1 MNKISIPVFAIN
13 LKSRTGRKQH
23 ILQQFCQKEEFD
35 LHIVEACQ
43 HPNGAIG
50 LWKSITHILQDL
62 VTDESE
68 YIIICEDDHEFTND
82 YDKKYLLKCI
92 NYANENDA
100 DVLLGGVSWFTAM
113 IALSENLFW
122 VEKFTGTQFTIIFR
136 KFFKSILA
144 ADFRNNDSADFKM
157 CSLTENKFFMYPFI
171 SIQKDFG
178 YSDATSKN
186 NVAGRVSEL
195 FENSVKAIPIL
206 NEVKKYYQNT
216 NKYIQPVRQSYDNI
230 IIPTYLINLPEE
242 NRRHIHINTQFTGRR
257 EFDITFVEA
266 VEHTIGEVALW
277 LSIRKV
283 IETAIENDYDVIIIC
298 QHDHE
303 FTEHYSRNFLI
314 QNIIE
319 SNEQRAD
326 YLSGGVGDFRVA
338 IPVSK
343 HKYWVNPCLTSQFII
358 VYKRFFR
365 RILDEPFDHNVV
377 ADRLLSE
384 MTSNKMVLFPFIS
397 TQKHFDYSDVPDSHN
412 NVKRLVKSLFSESSR
427 RLETIQK
434 AYLKYQFHNDS
445 I

>member
-1 MNKISIPVFAIN
+1 
-13 LKSRTGRKQH
+13 
-23 ILQQFCQKEEFD
+23 
-35 LHIVEACQ
+35 
-43 HPNGAIG
+43 
-50 LWKSITHILQDL
+50 
-62 VTDESE
+62 TDESE

-230 IIPTYLINLPEE
+230 TIPTYLINLPEE
-242 NRRHIHINTQFTGRR
+242 NRRHI
-257 EFDITFVEA
+257 
-266 VEHTIGEVALW
+266 
-277 LSIRKV
+277 
-283 IETAIENDYDVIIIC
+283 
-298 QHDHE
+298 
-303 FTEHYSRNFLI
+303 
-314 QNIIE
+314 
-319 SNEQRAD
+319 
-326 YLSGGVGDFRVA
+326 
-338 IPVSK
+338 
-343 HKYWVNPCLTSQFII
+343 
-358 VYKRFFR
+358 
-365 RILDEPFDHNVV
+365 
-377 ADRLLSE
+377 
-384 MTSNKMVLFPFIS
+384 
-397 TQKHFDYSDVPDSHN
+397 
-412 NVKRLVKSLFSESSR
+412 
-427 RLETIQK
+427 
-434 AYLKYQFHNDS
+434 
-445 I
+445 